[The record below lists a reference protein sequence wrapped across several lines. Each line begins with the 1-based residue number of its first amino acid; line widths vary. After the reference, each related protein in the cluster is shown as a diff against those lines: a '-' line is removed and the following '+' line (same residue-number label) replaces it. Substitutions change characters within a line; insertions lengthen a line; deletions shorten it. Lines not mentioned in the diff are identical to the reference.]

1 MAAFAVSIIHVFP
14 RRFLLIYLRT
24 EKPSIKKANRLTHYF
39 PFHWQACQF
48 SQAYLKKFLFSSLSQ
63 IFVMYHYD
71 DNKLILKIY
80 FKKEFL
86 AKLEFIVCIVVICG
100 LYSKTCLIQYY
111 RQFNSFVFNF
121 EQVLIYHHY
130 RSQIFR

>member
-1 MAAFAVSIIHVFP
+1 MAAFPVSIIHVFP
-14 RRFLLIYLRT
+14 RRFLLIYLKT
-24 EKPSIKKANRLTHYF
+24 ENPSIKKANRLTHYF

-63 IFVMYHYD
+63 IFVMYHY
-71 DNKLILKIY
+71 NKLILKIY
-80 FKKEFL
+80 FKKEVL

-100 LYSKTCLIQYY
+100 LYCKTCLIQYY
-111 RQFNSFVFNF
+111 RQIDSFVSNF
-121 EQVLIYHHY
+121 EQVLVYHHY